1 MTLDDYCA
9 ELKNYFIADF
19 DKDLYFDEFTIVGG
33 KINLSFISNNQYFR
47 IVGSK
52 FNDGVYCYDNKLTL
66 VDETFT
72 GAIWAMSVP
81 PTFLEAVNEAEQYLT
96 NNPIGLEYQSES
108 FGGYSYTRTANQNS
122 SESGFGYL
130 PKTISTK
137 LNRYRRL
144 RVI

>member
-1 MTLDDYCA
+1 MTLDTYCA
-9 ELKNYFIADF
+9 DLKNYFIADF
-19 DKDLYFDEFTIVGG
+19 DHDIHLGEYTISDNTIKVDF
-33 KINLSFISNNQYFR
+33 LEENQYFR

-108 FGGYSYTRTANQNS
+108 FGGYSYTINTSKKSLSN
-122 SESGFGYL
+122 GFWYL
-130 PKTISTK
+130 PNTISTK

>member
-9 ELKNYFIADF
+9 DLKNYFIADF
-19 DKDLYFDEFTIVGG
+19 GHDIHLGEYTISDNT
-33 KINLSFISNNQYFR
+33 INVDFLEENQYFR

-52 FNDGVYCYDNKLTL
+52 FNDGVYKLDNELTL
-66 VDETFT
+66 VDETFQ

-81 PTFLEAVNEAEQYLT
+81 PAFLEAVKEAEEYLT
-96 NNPIGLEYQSES
+96 AHPMGNEYQSES
-108 FGGYSYTRTANQNS
+108 FGGYSYTRAVGGNS
-122 SESGFGYL
+122 MSSGFWYL
-130 PKTISTK
+130 PTITAQK